1 MLPTR
6 CDDCIPNVGVST
18 SIREVFD
25 SSKISFKLNDPN
37 GILLPPFPV
46 FERGRDSQRTGTWSD
61 RRRLIWLV
69 SGFKPDTGE

>member
-6 CDDCIPNVGVST
+6 CDDCILNVGVSI
-18 SIREVFD
+18 SIKEVFD
-25 SSKISFKLNDPN
+25 NSKIWFKLNDRN

-46 FERGRDSQRTGTWSD
+46 FELGRDSQRTGTWSG